1 MVTLRIPMRALGKA
15 RPRVTRWGTY
25 MPKSYTKWLEEF
37 RTRAKEQYRG
47 EVLTSP
53 LILSCTFSSPSG
65 KQRSDLDNCVGSVAD
80 AIQPWLIANDRQVM
94 ELHAW
99 YVHGPL
105 GILVQIEG
113 KP

>member
-1 MVTLRIPMRALGKA
+1 MRVIGKA

-25 MPKSYTKWLEEF
+25 MPKNYTQWQAEF
-37 RTRAKEQYRG
+37 RAAAQAQYTG
-47 EVLTSP
+47 MPLTSP

-80 AIQPWLIANDRQVM
+80 GLQPWLIANDRQVR

-99 YVHGPL
+99 YVAGPL
-105 GILVQIEG
+105 GMLIQIAEA
-113 KP
+113 P